1 LTSCQLDIEQLED
14 PMVEVRVAITG
25 HRPRDLVDRAGRPID
40 PTPVMLAFLRW
51 AAARALRKGQ
61 DTVTIIT
68 GGALGIDQEMADLV
82 TSLKDLPFEGVT
94 LRSCIA
100 LPFPPEVQGGSWPA
114 ADLARLRRLVAA
126 ADEVIGPLYPVFS
139 VGGLHARNKAMVDS
153 ANYVVG
159 FWNGKHSGGTYA
171 CLLYAICGGSAKL
184 ASGLPRANAKPA
196 YNALDGMRRL
206 SITDV

>member
-1 LTSCQLDIEQLED
+1 MI
-14 PMVEVRVAITG
+14 EVRIAITG
-25 HRPRDLVDRAGRPID
+25 HRPQHLVGLDGQTIEPRPA
-40 PTPVMLAFLRW
+40 MLAFLCW

-68 GGALGIDQEMADLV
+68 GGARGIDQEMAELV
-82 TSLKDLPFEGVT
+82 NEFRDRPFEGVT
-94 LRSCIA
+94 LRSVIV
-100 LPFPPEVQGGSWPA
+100 LPFPAAVLGATWPA
-114 ADLARLRRLVAA
+114 DDLARLERLVAV
-126 ADEVIGPLYPVFS
+126 ADETIGPLYPTFS
-139 VGGLHARNKAMVDS
+139 VGGLHARNKVMVDS

-171 CLLYAICGGSAKL
+171 CLLYALSGGSTKL

>member
-1 LTSCQLDIEQLED
+1 
-14 PMVEVRVAITG
+14 MVEVRIAITG
-25 HRPRDLVDRAGRPID
+25 HRPQHLVGPDGRQIEPG
-40 PTPVMLAFLRW
+40 PAMLACLRW
-51 AAARALRKGQ
+51 GAARALRKGQ
-61 DTVTIIT
+61 DTLTIIT
-68 GGALGIDQEMADLV
+68 GGAPGIDQEMAELV
-82 TSLKDLPFEGVT
+82 SGLRGAPFEGVT

-100 LPFPPEVQGGSWPA
+100 LPFPPEVQGARWPV
-114 ADLARLRRLVAA
+114 ADLARLQRLAA
-126 ADEVIGPLYPVFS
+126 SADELIGPLYPVFS

-171 CLLYAICGGSAKL
+171 CLLYALCGGSAKL

-196 YNALDGMRRL
+196 YNALEGMRRL